1 MTSSTNKPQALV
13 GSARGSI
20 PLTNQGMKT
29 SFTQTSGL
37 IARRMISYASLGD
50 KVSSTTT
57 ILARKIE
64 S

>member
-13 GSARGSI
+13 DSARGST

-37 IARRMISYASLGD
+37 IARRMISYASVGD